1 MQSIDKDSLHSN
13 RRNARKTQ
21 ITLDLAG
28 CLNLKLLS
36 QTGSRN
42 KLQMS
47 DQVQAQSVARQS
59 KENKQQKIIEDLKRC
74 SDETC
79 LEDSH

>member
-1 MQSIDKDSLHSN
+1 
-13 RRNARKTQ
+13 
-21 ITLDLAG
+21 
-28 CLNLKLLS
+28 
-36 QTGSRN
+36 
-42 KLQMS
+42 MS

-79 LEDSH
+79 LEDSHWSAKKYFSTIDQS